1 LFGKALSLS
10 SAAEN
15 GRCRRIH
22 SLAVWVLSRHSQL
35 EPLTPEAMMT
45 QTTNRL
51 FDDFAKLMT
60 DAAGAAEGVRRETE
74 TLMRAQA
81 EKFLRDMNVVTREDF
96 EAVREMA
103 QKARQENE
111 ALAARVAVLEAKLAK

>member
-1 LFGKALSLS
+1 
-10 SAAEN
+10 
-15 GRCRRIH
+15 
-22 SLAVWVLSRHSQL
+22 
-35 EPLTPEAMMT
+35 MT
-45 QTTNRL
+45 QTTNKL

-74 TLMRAQA
+74 TLMRAQV

-96 EAVREMA
+96 EVVREMA

-111 ALAARVAVLEAKLAK
+111 ALAARVAALEAQLAK

>member
-1 LFGKALSLS
+1 
-10 SAAEN
+10 
-15 GRCRRIH
+15 
-22 SLAVWVLSRHSQL
+22 
-35 EPLTPEAMMT
+35 MT
-45 QTTNRL
+45 QTTNKL

-60 DAAGAAEGVRRETE
+60 EAAGAAEGVRRETE
-74 TLMRAQA
+74 ALMRAQA

-111 ALAARVAVLEAKLAK
+111 TLSARVAALEAQLGKPKTA

>member
-1 LFGKALSLS
+1 
-10 SAAEN
+10 
-15 GRCRRIH
+15 
-22 SLAVWVLSRHSQL
+22 
-35 EPLTPEAMMT
+35 MT
-45 QTTNRL
+45 QTTNKL

-60 DAAGAAEGVRRETE
+60 EAAGAAEGVKRETE
-74 TLMRAQA
+74 TLIRGQA

-111 ALAARVAVLEAKLAK
+111 ALSVRIAALEAALAKSKTV

>member
-1 LFGKALSLS
+1 
-10 SAAEN
+10 
-15 GRCRRIH
+15 
-22 SLAVWVLSRHSQL
+22 
-35 EPLTPEAMMT
+35 MT
-45 QTTNRL
+45 QTTNKL

-60 DAAGAAEGVRRETE
+60 EAAGAAEGVRRETE
-74 TLMRAQA
+74 TVIRGQA

-111 ALAARVAVLEAKLAK
+111 ALAARVAALEAALAKSKTV

>member
-1 LFGKALSLS
+1 
-10 SAAEN
+10 
-15 GRCRRIH
+15 
-22 SLAVWVLSRHSQL
+22 
-35 EPLTPEAMMT
+35 MMT

-60 DAAGAAEGVRRETE
+60 EAAGAAEGVRRETE
-74 TLMRAQA
+74 TVIRAQA

-96 EAVREMA
+96 EAVRDMA

-111 ALAARVAVLEAKLAK
+111 ALAARIAELEATVAKLKPA

>member
-1 LFGKALSLS
+1 
-10 SAAEN
+10 
-15 GRCRRIH
+15 
-22 SLAVWVLSRHSQL
+22 
-35 EPLTPEAMMT
+35 MT

-74 TLMRAQA
+74 ALIRAQA
-81 EKFLRDMNVVTREDF
+81 EKFLRDMNVVTREEF
-96 EAVREMA
+96 EAVKEMA

-111 ALAARVAVLEAKLAK
+111 ALAARLATLEAEVAKSKPA

>member
-1 LFGKALSLS
+1 
-10 SAAEN
+10 
-15 GRCRRIH
+15 
-22 SLAVWVLSRHSQL
+22 
-35 EPLTPEAMMT
+35 MMT
-45 QTTNRL
+45 QTTNKL

-60 DAAGAAEGVRRETE
+60 EAAGAAEGVKRETE
-74 TLMRAQA
+74 TLIRAQA

-111 ALAARVAVLEAKLAK
+111 ALSVRVAALEAALGTSKTV

>member
-1 LFGKALSLS
+1 
-10 SAAEN
+10 
-15 GRCRRIH
+15 
-22 SLAVWVLSRHSQL
+22 
-35 EPLTPEAMMT
+35 MT
-45 QTTNRL
+45 QTTNKF

-60 DAAGAAEGVRRETE
+60 DAAGAAEGVKRETE
-74 TLMRAQA
+74 TLIRSQA

-111 ALAARVAVLEAKLAK
+111 TLAARIAALEAEVAKLKQCEGVVALTTPAASTT

>member
-1 LFGKALSLS
+1 
-10 SAAEN
+10 
-15 GRCRRIH
+15 
-22 SLAVWVLSRHSQL
+22 
-35 EPLTPEAMMT
+35 MT
-45 QTTNRL
+45 QTTNKL

-60 DAAGAAEGVRRETE
+60 EAAGAAEGVKRETE
-74 TLMRAQA
+74 TLIRAQA

-111 ALAARVAVLEAKLAK
+111 ALSVRVAALEAALGKSKAV

>member
-1 LFGKALSLS
+1 
-10 SAAEN
+10 
-15 GRCRRIH
+15 
-22 SLAVWVLSRHSQL
+22 
-35 EPLTPEAMMT
+35 MT

-60 DAAGAAEGVRRETE
+60 DAAGAADGFKKEAEA
-74 TLMRAQA
+74 MFRAQG

-111 ALAARVAVLEAKLAK
+111 ALAGRVAQLEAQIAKLLLQGSGGV

>member
-1 LFGKALSLS
+1 
-10 SAAEN
+10 
-15 GRCRRIH
+15 
-22 SLAVWVLSRHSQL
+22 
-35 EPLTPEAMMT
+35 MT
-45 QTTNRL
+45 QTTNKL

-60 DAAGAAEGVRRETE
+60 EAAGAAEGVRRETE
-74 TLMRAQA
+74 TVIRGQA

-111 ALAARVAVLEAKLAK
+111 ALAVRIAALEAALVKTKTV

>member
-1 LFGKALSLS
+1 
-10 SAAEN
+10 
-15 GRCRRIH
+15 
-22 SLAVWVLSRHSQL
+22 
-35 EPLTPEAMMT
+35 MMT
-45 QTTNRL
+45 QTTNKL

-60 DAAGAAEGVRRETE
+60 EAAGAAEGVRRETE
-74 TLMRAQA
+74 TLIRAQA

-111 ALAARVAVLEAKLAK
+111 ALGARITALEAALGKSKTV

>member
-1 LFGKALSLS
+1 
-10 SAAEN
+10 
-15 GRCRRIH
+15 
-22 SLAVWVLSRHSQL
+22 
-35 EPLTPEAMMT
+35 MT

-60 DAAGAAEGVRRETE
+60 DAAGAADGLKKETE
-74 TLMRAQA
+74 ALFRGQA
-81 EKFLRDMNVVTREDF
+81 EKFLRDMNVVSREDF

-111 ALAARVAVLEAKLAK
+111 ALTLRIAALEAEVAKLSLQGSSTI

>member
-1 LFGKALSLS
+1 
-10 SAAEN
+10 
-15 GRCRRIH
+15 
-22 SLAVWVLSRHSQL
+22 
-35 EPLTPEAMMT
+35 MT
-45 QTTNRL
+45 QTTNKL

-111 ALAARVAVLEAKLAK
+111 ALAARIAALEAQLAK

>member
-1 LFGKALSLS
+1 
-10 SAAEN
+10 
-15 GRCRRIH
+15 
-22 SLAVWVLSRHSQL
+22 
-35 EPLTPEAMMT
+35 MT

-60 DAAGAAEGVRRETE
+60 EAAGAAEGVRRETE
-74 TLMRAQA
+74 TVIRAQA

-96 EAVREMA
+96 DAVRDMA

-111 ALAARVAVLEAKLAK
+111 ALAARIAELEATVAKLKPA

>member
-1 LFGKALSLS
+1 
-10 SAAEN
+10 
-15 GRCRRIH
+15 
-22 SLAVWVLSRHSQL
+22 
-35 EPLTPEAMMT
+35 MT
-45 QTTNRL
+45 QTTNKL

-60 DAAGAAEGVRRETE
+60 EAAGAAEGVKRETE
-74 TLMRAQA
+74 TLIRAQA

-111 ALAARVAVLEAKLAK
+111 ALSARVAALEAALGTSKAV

>member
-1 LFGKALSLS
+1 
-10 SAAEN
+10 
-15 GRCRRIH
+15 
-22 SLAVWVLSRHSQL
+22 
-35 EPLTPEAMMT
+35 MT
-45 QTTNRL
+45 QTTNKL

-60 DAAGAAEGVRRETE
+60 EAAGAAEGVRRETE
-74 TLMRAQA
+74 TLIRAQA

-111 ALAARVAVLEAKLAK
+111 ALATRISALEAELAKRNSV

>member
-1 LFGKALSLS
+1 
-10 SAAEN
+10 
-15 GRCRRIH
+15 
-22 SLAVWVLSRHSQL
+22 
-35 EPLTPEAMMT
+35 MT

-60 DAAGAAEGVRRETE
+60 DAAGAADGFKKETE
-74 TLMRAQA
+74 ALFRAQG

-111 ALAARVAVLEAKLAK
+111 ALASRVAQLEAQIAKLLLQGGAAG